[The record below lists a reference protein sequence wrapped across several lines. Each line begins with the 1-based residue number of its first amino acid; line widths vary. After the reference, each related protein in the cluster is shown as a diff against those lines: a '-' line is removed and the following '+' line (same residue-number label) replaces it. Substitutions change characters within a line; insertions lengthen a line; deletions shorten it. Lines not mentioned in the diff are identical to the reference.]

1 MFSEPASRFYPI
13 IDSSVC
19 AAHGIDP
26 RTAAGACLN
35 AGARVLQLRVKD
47 GSSAEFLALADAL
60 VAAARPGGATIVV
73 NDRTDIALLAG
84 AGGVHVGQDDL
95 SPADVRRVLGAG
107 LIGLS
112 THNREQV
119 DAALDSAADYIAV
132 GPIFDTGTKDT
143 GYSARGIDLVR
154 YAAGRG
160 KPVIAIGGID
170 LERAPALIDA
180 GAAAVAVIGDVLR
193 DEPGRRTRAYLD
205 ALSR

>member
-26 RTAAGACLN
+26 RAAAGACLN

-95 SPADVRRVLGAG
+95 SPADVRTILGAG

-132 GPIFDTGTKDT
+132 GPIFATGTKDT
-143 GYSARGIDLVR
+143 GYSARGIDLLR